1 MKNKMSLFFLISLLS
16 INIVL
21 SEIYPLRK
29 VATNLKT
36 LHRKRRTS
44 GKEDSFLENVYG
56 DSHNLY
62 YYYATLYLG
71 KKKFLKLIYWTQEV
85 LQLLLLVTNVVHV
98 ASI

>member
-1 MKNKMSLFFLISLLS
+1 MKNKIFLFFLIFFLS

-29 VATNLKT
+29 VSTNLKT

-56 DSHNLY
+56 DSYNLY
-62 YYYATLYLG
+62 YYYVTLYLG
-71 KKKFLKLIYWTQEV
+71 KKKFLKHIYWIQEV
-85 LQLLLLVTNVVHV
+85 L
-98 ASI
+98 